1 MRFVRYDKQIFFV
14 KEGEEVYDYDTGDY
28 VTSEPIKHE
37 AWANVSDTGTERM
50 QLIYGALKQG
60 AITVRI
66 RGKYEKEFD
75 YILVDDKKYN
85 VDAFRTFR
93 NDQAFN
99 LSEQL

>member
-1 MRFVRYDKQIFFV
+1 MRYDTRIYFV

-28 VTSEPIKHE
+28 ITTEPIKHE

-85 VDAFRTFR
+85 VDAFKTFR

>member
-1 MRFVRYDKQIFFV
+1 MRYSVPIYFV
-14 KEGEEVYDYDTGDY
+14 KETEPVYDYETGDY
-28 VTSEPIKHE
+28 VDGEPIKHE

-66 RGKYEKEFD
+66 VGKYDKEFD
-75 YILVDDKKYN
+75 YIEVEGKKYN
-85 VDAFRTFR
+85 VDAFRTCR

-99 LSEQL
+99 LSERL

>member
-1 MRFVRYDKQIFFV
+1 MRYDQRVYFV
-14 KEGEEVYDYDTGDY
+14 KEGEDEYDYATGDY
-28 VTSEPIKHE
+28 IATEPIKHE
-37 AWANVSDTGTERM
+37 VWANVSDTGTERM

-66 RGKYEKEFD
+66 VGKHDKEFD
-75 YILVDDKKYN
+75 YIEVEGKKYN

-99 LSEQL
+99 LSERL

>member
-1 MRFVRYDKQIFFV
+1 MRYDKQIYFV
-14 KEGEEVYDYDTGDY
+14 SQGEDEYDYATGDY
-28 VTSEPIKHE
+28 VTTEPIKHE

-50 QLIYGALKQG
+50 QLVYGALKQG
-60 AITVRI
+60 AVTVRI
-66 RGKYEKEFD
+66 QGEYEETFD
-75 YILVDDKKYN
+75 YIEVDDKKYN